1 MPVSPNH
8 NPVPGT
14 PPLLTVAVIITYTGI
29 RIISTVVTVI
39 FTVTIQ

>member
-1 MPVSPNH
+1 MPMSPNH

-14 PPLLTVAVIITYTGI
+14 PPLLTVAVIINYI

-39 FTVTIQ
+39 FAVTIQ